1 MGEKMEPGQKKEL
14 GWLGYL
20 NKQGLMKPTPEFTA
34 LLKKFEIIFKQF
46 HGESLAEIYDPI
58 DQFFQ
63 ILKNKFKD
71 TPTEILFFYSKV
83 RFFIRLKHLN
93 KQLDLEMLESR
104 KKQNVHT
111 NKYM

>member
-46 HGESLAEIYDPI
+46 HGESLAQIYDPI

-71 TPTEILFFYSKV
+71 TPTEILFFLFKSKIFYKIKTFKQTI
-83 RFFIRLKHLN
+83 RFRNAGK
-93 KQLDLEMLESR
+93 S
-104 KKQNVHT
+104 KKT
-111 NKYM
+111 KCTYK